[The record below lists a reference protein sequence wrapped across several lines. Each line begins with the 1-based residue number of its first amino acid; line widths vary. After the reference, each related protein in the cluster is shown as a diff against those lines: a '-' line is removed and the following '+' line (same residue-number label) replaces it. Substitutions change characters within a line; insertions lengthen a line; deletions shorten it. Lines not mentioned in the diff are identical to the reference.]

1 MSSNERSFLVLVIDS
16 ASNILDYQDKLK
28 ELAQCH
34 FLYSDDYLTQVDLI
48 KQKIIDTI
56 LINIKL
62 LTAQQQPELSLI
74 KKQFKDFGI
83 PTFFFRPKDGQEIY
97 IESVINSSVTPPDS
111 LLISDLVL
119 SIKDYNLHKDSVE
132 DKKSSKLATP
142 HKTNSEP
149 DALNDN
155 EVNQQKAIFIR
166 NITYEIRTLLNNV
179 GAPMQLIKEK
189 IDDPELI
196 PFFSI
201 IDTTLNRLVEFTFK
215 ATLSSD
221 LKLGNYPI
229 KKMLVDLDEIFR
241 FSMLELT
248 EFLEFEKI
256 KLTINPPHF
265 KANIYGD
272 KELLFHSFTAILDK
286 VIYLTKENGEILLDF
301 NSGINSIDCKITSN
315 SFTLNKQDI
324 LEIFNSSSTEQEI
337 GLALAKL
344 VLDIHDGSYWVDFT
358 KEAGIT
364 IGISFKT
371 REHE

>member
-28 ELAQCH
+28 ELPQCH

-74 KKQFKDFGI
+74 KKHFKDFGI

-97 IESVINSSVTPPDS
+97 IESVINSSVTPPDF
-111 LLISDLVL
+111 LLISNLVL
-119 SIKDYNLHKDSVE
+119 SIKDYNLHKDSAE
-132 DKKSSKLATP
+132 EKKSNKVATT
-142 HKTNSEP
+142 HTIHEEANE
-149 DALNDN
+149 LNDN
-155 EVNQQKAIFIR
+155 KINQQKAIFIR

-189 IDDPELI
+189 MDDPELI

-215 ATLSSD
+215 ATLSAD

-241 FSMLELT
+241 FSTLELT

-272 KELLFHSFTAILDK
+272 KDLLFHTFTAILDK
-286 VIYLTKENGEILLDF
+286 VIYLTKENGEILIDF
-301 NSGINSIDCKITSN
+301 TSGINSIDCKITSN
-315 SFTLNKQDI
+315 SFSLNRQDI
-324 LEIFNSSSTEQEI
+324 LEILNSTSTEQEI

-344 VLDIHDGSYWVDFT
+344 VLDIHDGIYWVDST

-371 REHE
+371 SEHE